1 MSDEKSAALSP
12 SEEPKK
18 ERLIRRFE
26 QKKATAYE
34 HLEKQD
40 RQVPSQDYERGRQ
53 TGRVQAFSEALT
65 EVAEASAPLS
75 PAAQEGNHNE
85 KAESSASTSRTPAPS
100 MGAVAESSGDGT
112 GRARGPLRERTD
124 QSAEAKEVSSLSP
137 APAPLKEGHV
147 QDVRCPKCGFNGGLR
162 QVNAEQLWHCE
173 MCQNDST
180 LQQIASFGSPQPP
193 TSEHDDE
200 VAMGLKQSRRLALI
214 LSDIRAIFDT
224 NCVFTFDELPR
235 EVRKRIVG
243 SPQPPSEARWQPIET
258 APKEDDQTVIVG
270 FVETGQ
276 RKKPRRPYVGE
287 AEYRNDVWWFLG
299 DYVADNGCID
309 PQPTHWMPLPAPP
322 RSPGETS

>member
-1 MSDEKSAALSP
+1 MKHD
-12 SEEPKK
+12 SE
-18 ERLIRRFE
+18 
-26 QKKATAYE
+26 
-34 HLEKQD
+34 
-40 RQVPSQDYERGRQ
+40 
-53 TGRVQAFSEALT
+53 VQ
-65 EVAEASAPLS
+65 LS
-75 PAAQEGNHNE
+75 PATQ
-85 KAESSASTSRTPAPS
+85 
-100 MGAVAESSGDGT
+100 SG
-112 GRARGPLRERTD
+112 
-124 QSAEAKEVSSLSP
+124 LSP
-137 APAPLKEGHV
+137 ALAPLKELLML
-147 QDVRCPKCGFNGGLR
+147 KI
-162 QVNAEQLWHCE
+162 AEAKQAEAKSIAIGDSDGMSYSDGRATAYACALE
-173 MCQNDST
+173 MLEAVSA
-180 LQQIASFGSPQPP
+180 LSPQPP